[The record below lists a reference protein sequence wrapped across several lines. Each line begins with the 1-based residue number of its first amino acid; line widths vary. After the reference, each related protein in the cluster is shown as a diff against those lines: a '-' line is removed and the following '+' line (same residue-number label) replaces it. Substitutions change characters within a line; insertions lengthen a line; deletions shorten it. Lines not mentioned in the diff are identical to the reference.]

1 MKALIAVSLLCLLAG
16 CSVNVIVAP
25 HATLAVESDLGQSVS
40 VAPQCATDG
49 DVLICP

>member
-1 MKALIAVSLLCLLAG
+1 MKYLTILIAAVLLQA

-40 VAPQCATDG
+40 VAPSCATDG